1 MTSSRAACAARSR
14 PMFRQS
20 TAGPDQILDIVIYEE
35 DHLTRNLL
43 REWLGEAGYRVRRG
57 ELREAQSAR
66 PADLVIASIYMPKQ
80 SGSKWVRDIR
90 AAHPGIPLIAISGQ
104 FRSGLRAAGETA
116 QSLGVQQV
124 MAKPLVR
131 VDLLSAV
138 RDMIGTPP

>member
-1 MTSSRAACAARSR
+1 
-14 PMFRQS
+14 MFRQS
-20 TAGPDQILDIVIYEE
+20 TAGPDQTLDIVIYEE

-43 REWLGEAGYRVRRG
+43 HEWLGEAGYRVHSG
-57 ELREAQSAR
+57 ALREAKCAC

-80 SGSKWVRDIR
+80 SGSRWVRDIQ
-90 AAHPGIPLIAISGQ
+90 AAHPGVPLIAISGQ

-138 RDMIGTPP
+138 RDMIGTPPRCMRALNVLTR